1 MRTIIALALL
11 ALIIA
16 VGVYEQVF
24 INNVFEEMNVEV
36 NEIRELISNENKS
49 DALMKTKELIKWWD
63 SKSQILEMM
72 SPHASIKDFSIQ
84 LSTLR
89 GQLERDDLEQAAVTC
104 YVIQGL
110 CDSAPHFL
118 GFHVEHIF

>member
-49 DALMKTKELIKWWD
+49 DALMKTKN
-63 SKSQILEMM
+63 
-72 SPHASIKDFSIQ
+72 
-84 LSTLR
+84 
-89 GQLERDDLEQAAVTC
+89 
-104 YVIQGL
+104 
-110 CDSAPHFL
+110 
-118 GFHVEHIF
+118 